1 MTITEEQLQAKAWSI
16 LLWMKLNNDNDWVQQ
31 VGKVWLSKLWRKI

>member
-1 MTITEEQLQAKAWSI
+1 MTEEQLQAKAWSI
-16 LLWMKLNNDNDWVQQ
+16 LLWMKLNSHNDWVQQ

>member
-1 MTITEEQLQAKAWSI
+1 MTEEQLQAKAWSI

-31 VGKVWLSKLWRKI
+31 VGILIS